1 MAQHNAIIMSYAN
14 VLQKTFMSCR
24 PSIVHPSINNMEISH
39 TRSRTT
45 GRRQDAGSHRVIRHL
60 YDRSATLL
68 FTIYS
73 YIYIFIYLNL
83 PTSHTPN
90 WLQLS
95 LQTLHL
101 QMVVSFQHQRGRV
114 PRFVIDTIA
123 HHCHRRRGT
132 RANPGKARQA
142 QTR

>member
-73 YIYIFIYLNL
+73 YIYIYISQSSYIPHTQLATVISADVTLTNGRFIS
-83 PTSHTPN
+83 TSTGSSTP
-90 WLQLS
+90 
-95 LQTLHL
+95 
-101 QMVVSFQHQRGRV
+101 FCDR
-114 PRFVIDTIA
+114 
-123 HHCHRRRGT
+123 HHC
-132 RANPGKARQA
+132 PSLSP
-142 QTR
+142 